1 MRQRE
6 NSPNVAN
13 EKFTSGPAA
22 HLPDWQDSS
31 ARALLKHVPAEEIPA
46 AEDLHT
52 AASLQQHFDA
62 LREPP
67 FSIIAAGDIML
78 GGRAKRSVT
87 ERGADYPF
95 AAVLPLLRRS
105 PIVVGNLEGPFAEKA
120 RKLRRNFSY
129 RVNPTL
135 ASSLARAGVNVLT
148 LANNHLLDCGRS
160 GVLET
165 LETLAREGL
174 APLGAGINEEQ
185 AHMPVICQAG
195 RWRIGLLG
203 YYWNR
208 RTAATADKPGSAMD
222 PDESL
227 EADIRALRDRV
238 DRIVVVF
245 HWGVPYLRE
254 PSAEDRAK
262 ARLAIDL
269 GADAVVGHHPHVI
282 QPFEIYHGRPIFFSV
297 GNFAFGSGNSLA
309 EGLLVGIR
317 FEEASTIVAAYPLY
331 VKNRDPRVNYQPKV
345 LKGERARQVLQ
356 QLALISGSS
365 GALLSIDHG
374 RGTIALPTHR
384 WPYEAREVRIA

>member
-1 MRQRE
+1 MRHRE
-6 NSPNVAN
+6 NNSETRN
-13 EKFTSGPAA
+13 EKPYGRSAA
-22 HLPDWQDSS
+22 DLNWQNSS
-31 ARALLKHVPAEEIPA
+31 ARALLKHVRAEEIPA

-52 AASLQQHFDA
+52 SESLQEYLA
-62 LREPP
+62 VLREPP
-67 FSIIAAGDIML
+67 FSVIVAGDIML
-78 GGRAKRSVT
+78 GGRGKSSVA
-87 ERGADYPF
+87 EHGPDYPF
-95 AAVLPLLRRS
+95 AAVLPLLRQS

-120 RKLRRNFSY
+120 HKLRRNFSY
-129 RVNPTL
+129 RVAPSL
-135 ASSLARAGVNVLT
+135 ASALTRAGINVLT

-174 APLGAGINEEQ
+174 APLGAGANEEN
-185 AHMPVICQAG
+185 AHRPVIRQAG
-195 RWRIGLLG
+195 RWSVGLLG

-208 RTAATADKPGSAMD
+208 RTAATVDKPGSAMD
-222 PDESL
+222 PPEAL
-227 EADIRALRDRV
+227 EADIRALRNRV
-238 DRIVVVF
+238 DRIVVIF

-269 GADAVVGHHPHVI
+269 GADAVAGHHPHVI
-282 QPFEIYHGRPIFFSV
+282 QPFEIYRGRPIFFSV

-317 FEEASTIVAAYPLY
+317 FEEASTTVSAYPLY

-345 LKGERARQVLQ
+345 LRGERARQVLH

-365 GALLSIDHG
+365 GALLSIDNG
-374 RGTIALPTHR
+374 RGTVTLPAHGR
-384 WPYEAREVRIA
+384 HSEEREVRIA